1 MEHHTNIGVQCTE
14 SFHDV
19 NILKYEA
26 PYQYQCALYKILSP
40 LSVKSSTYGVIN
52 QYQCVG
58 AFLSSL
64 QYPQIYINIEYFISP
79 SLLSQQH
86 AYMDPAR
93 LVLAGLGVYI
103 LLVF

>member
-1 MEHHTNIGVQCTE
+1 MAY
-14 SFHDV
+14 
-19 NILKYEA
+19 LY
-26 PYQYQCALYKILSP
+26 YQELDIEFQNKPKNLMQNHIS
-40 LSVKSSTYGVIN
+40 
-52 QYQCVG
+52 
-58 AFLSSL
+58 
-64 QYPQIYINIEYFISP
+64 QIFIIEYFIST